1 MASTVIGVPRR
12 TVVTTALVVGLLA
25 ALVVSA
31 APARAATGSIV
42 FIKDNNVWIMAADD
56 PAAARPVT
64 TDGTADNAYSIPAQS
79 DDGVVYA
86 VTAGG
91 LGDIVRM
98 DQDGTRI
105 GAPFRPESLAV
116 IDGLRLSPD
125 GAFLAVTSTE
135 SVRDGADLIR
145 LFEVDFVHADG
156 RDSSSLPQDL
166 DGRHPVWYSPT
177 GVVLV
182 PHAEL
187 HYEIGE
193 GLATYELGDDTHGPW
208 FDACPDVFADCVI
221 PGLPDV
227 TRALDRL
234 AVNDPR
240 NSFGTEPALIVVY
253 DMAGAPPAQ
262 PTRTCTFAGPEGVGN
277 VFNVVWSPDGD
288 ALAWDL
294 GTAGAED
301 TPPPAPGIYV
311 ATGFSGGDC
320 EAAFSSAQ
328 LVVPDA
334 GQPYWSAAPLGAS
347 PGPTEPPT
355 EPPTDPPIVPG
366 ALVDGGRLDGGGN
379 ADPIGQAI
387 ATSRFLFGDGAASR
401 VVLATADR
409 FPDALAG
416 SALAGAQGPILLT
429 PTGGPLD
436 QRVGEEI
443 ARVTGGDGAVLTL
456 GGTAA
461 VTEEAALQARAAGG
475 DRPCAAPF
483 PADCRYAGTGRE
495 HTAALIAATVRAEH
509 GFSAALVARGD
520 EFADAI
526 TGGAFA
532 AASGVPILLTPS
544 NQLNVDTERFLAEN
558 DISAVIVLGGTVAVD
573 QPTFDAL
580 PGVNKGRIAGAE
592 RTATAA
598 AIATDLWPTT
608 GLDPAGAVLVNV
620 RDANGWQT
628 ALSAAVASAVFHAP
642 QVGVENPPAAIGT
655 QAATYLAGADGPVM
669 AFGNTALVSVDQL
682 QQAAATGG

>member
-1 MASTVIGVPRR
+1 MASTVIGVPGR

-156 RDSSSLPQDL
+156 RDSSSLLQDL

-277 VFNVVWSPDGD
+277 VFNVV
-288 ALAWDL
+288 
-294 GTAGAED
+294 
-301 TPPPAPGIYV
+301 
-311 ATGFSGGDC
+311 
-320 EAAFSSAQ
+320 
-328 LVVPDA
+328 
-334 GQPYWSAAPLGAS
+334 
-347 PGPTEPPT
+347 
-355 EPPTDPPIVPG
+355 
-366 ALVDGGRLDGGGN
+366 
-379 ADPIGQAI
+379 
-387 ATSRFLFGDGAASR
+387 
-401 VVLATADR
+401 
-409 FPDALAG
+409 
-416 SALAGAQGPILLT
+416 
-429 PTGGPLD
+429 
-436 QRVGEEI
+436 
-443 ARVTGGDGAVLTL
+443 
-456 GGTAA
+456 
-461 VTEEAALQARAAGG
+461 
-475 DRPCAAPF
+475 
-483 PADCRYAGTGRE
+483 
-495 HTAALIAATVRAEH
+495 
-509 GFSAALVARGD
+509 
-520 EFADAI
+520 
-526 TGGAFA
+526 
-532 AASGVPILLTPS
+532 
-544 NQLNVDTERFLAEN
+544 
-558 DISAVIVLGGTVAVD
+558 
-573 QPTFDAL
+573 
-580 PGVNKGRIAGAE
+580 
-592 RTATAA
+592 
-598 AIATDLWPTT
+598 
-608 GLDPAGAVLVNV
+608 
-620 RDANGWQT
+620 
-628 ALSAAVASAVFHAP
+628 
-642 QVGVENPPAAIGT
+642 
-655 QAATYLAGADGPVM
+655 
-669 AFGNTALVSVDQL
+669 
-682 QQAAATGG
+682 